1 MSSLDNYEI
10 IPAATTTIRH
20 RNECIPYYDAF
31 YSSEVDA
38 ISLAG
43 AYLPIIAAPM
53 SSVINAKNYLEFDK
67 EGILTVIPR
76 TVSLN
81 ERLELID
88 KGIFI
93 ALGLDEFK
101 FFVNDNQTVPEG
113 TRICVDLANGH
124 MKDLLLVC
132 KEAKDKF
139 GSNLELMTGNIANPS
154 TYDEYAMVGI
164 DYIRCGIGSGN
175 VCSTSY
181 LSGVHMSMDKLI
193 KGCYQ
198 RKLYV
203 QSCVSY
209 NINSFKSVPKI
220 VADGGFQTIR
230 QIIIALALGA
240 DYVMLGQILAMCEEA
255 CGDKV
260 KLPSGWHR
268 EYYGMSTERAQKEM
282 GHTKLKSSEG
292 IEKLV
297 PIKYTVKDWVKKFVS
312 IISSTMSYCDK
323 KELLYFVGQVKV
335 QEASPGEYSSYE
347 KSKNII
353 I

>member
-31 YSSEVDA
+31 YSSDADA

-43 AYLPIIAAPM
+43 AHLPIIAAPM
-53 SSVINAKNYLEFDK
+53 SSVINAENYLEFDK

-93 ALGLDEFK
+93 AFGLDEFK
-101 FFVNDNQTVPEG
+101 FFINDNQTVPEG

-124 MKDLLLVC
+124 MKDLLLIC

-139 GSNLELMTGNIANPS
+139 GSNLELMTGNIANPA
-154 TYDEYAMVGI
+154 TYLEYAKAGI
-164 DYIRCGIGSGN
+164 DYVRCSIGSGN
-175 VCSTSY
+175 ACSTAY
-181 LSGVHMSMDKLI
+181 LCGIHMSMDRLI
-193 KGCYQ
+193 RETFHKKQ
-198 RKLYV
+198 YV
-203 QSCVSY
+203 EENYTQ
-209 NINSFKSVPKI
+209 FKSIPKI
-220 VADGGFQTIR
+220 IADGGFQSIR

-260 KLPSGWHR
+260 KLVNGWHR

-282 GHTKLKSSEG
+282 GHTKLKLSEG

-297 PIKYTVKDWVKKFVS
+297 PIKYTVKDWVKEFVRV
-312 IISSTMSYCDK
+312 IESTMSYCNTKFLDQ
-323 KELLYFVGQVKV
+323 FIGKV
-335 QEASPGEYSSYE
+335 QVLKASKGEYLSYE
-347 KSKNII
+347 KSKYI
-353 I
+353 